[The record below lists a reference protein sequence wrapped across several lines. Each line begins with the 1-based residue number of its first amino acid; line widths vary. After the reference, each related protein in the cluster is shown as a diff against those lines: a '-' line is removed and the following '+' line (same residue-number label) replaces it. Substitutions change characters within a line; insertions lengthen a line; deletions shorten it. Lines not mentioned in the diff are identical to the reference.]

1 MRSGLVLTDS
11 QMKAVMTDRI
21 CNRIRV
27 VLGDDAGT
35 VLIPISVSCDA
46 STAVQWKVK
55 VKTGDSSEGAAAG
68 VPATVQWSC
77 DGSTWLTLM
86 TGHIDSNG
94 AVRSQGYVFDDTLTF
109 TIVDMTSLKGTKR
122 KPASTAYAGYYICN
136 PSNTGRSLVHI
147 LGGMMGVTAYDV
159 GDLSAYTKD
168 IVELGSDTVWQ
179 ELQALAECYDADL
192 AFTSDGK
199 LYFHSPLEAGWT
211 GKSADWTL
219 VATRAQEGKID
230 RSSGVIGSIQR
241 NAPSITCNRAKSTYS
256 TYERGDAGSVI
267 YRDTTNW
274 NESTKTCHI
283 TVPGKTRYPES
294 GYLSLKYKD
303 PDSGEEYPYAIDVQ
317 TPKIGGRGSAI
328 YAVGGKLQLV
338 SFDGSTADTQK
349 ISGESQIVLYNSS
362 SDTCTIESLEIRGTP
377 YRKTAESTVEEAD
390 ATITDEVDYV
400 ETEVDGKYAAGQA
413 QLSAVLSRLVARGK
427 TIHRTVSLET
437 SFLPQVQVGEVMRLV
452 TDDDDD
458 IWEVTGYKHTMKG
471 AQMSTLRTSLE
482 LLEVTDY
489 TPASAPKT
497 VVRHPQASRQT
508 TAQTQIE
515 YAAWPDPDLPPV
527 PDGTYVIDGVV
538 TAVSDSTL
546 TQESSDSYWSNG
558 GTPATQAGDFVWM
571 RTRTGGGTWVYQ
583 MVTPR
588 RVISSI
594 TYTYAVTATQDM
606 PDDATSTTIPA
617 MSEDDKYLWR
627 KQVITYNDGTSDS
640 SISLA
645 AVYGDRGKTGEKG
658 DPGATGATG
667 WSQAT
672 LQLFKRSATAPSAYD
687 GEALTYT
694 FSTATLAGN
703 HGSWSVT
710 IPGGSNPLYVIYA
723 PAFGQGETDVVEVSD
738 WTVPAILSENG
749 TRGENGDTVA
759 TVMLY
764 QRSASTPAKP
774 TGVVTYNFLSGQVSN
789 TGSWSN
795 SVPASDGNP
804 LWVITAVASV
814 TGSSNVHEDTIQPT
828 EWSTPSIMAKDGEQ
842 GKQGIP
848 GEQGP
853 QGEKGDTG
861 ATGNGISKIED
872 KYLATATDST
882 PTAGWADWNTTDK
895 AVESKPYL
903 WNWTR
908 VTYTNG
914 TVHDTKTL
922 IATWVKG
929 ADGTDGASFVAIEE
943 QYCRTTTATAPTTGW
958 ASTITNVD
966 KDHRYLWNRSRTVTK
981 NSAGSTVYG
990 GWSTAY
996 IIAVFGEQG
1005 IQGETG
1011 PQGEKGDTGLTGAT
1025 GNGIKSVTVSY
1036 GVSASPSTQ
1045 PTSWQN
1051 TVPAVSEGQYL
1062 WTRTITDY
1070 TDDSVA
1076 DTVTY
1081 TYAKQGKTGG
1091 TGATGATGNG
1101 IASVAYYYASTTTQ
1115 TAPAESTVTS
1125 SAIPTLSNTNKYLWQ
1140 KEIITFTNG
1149 VKKTSV
1155 VLIGVYGDPG
1165 TPGSAGKGIA
1175 SITEYYLASASSTA
1189 PGASDSGWSTTAQT
1203 PTEAKPYLWNKTVVA
1218 YTTGSPTTTIAMI
1231 GQSIKGNTG
1240 APGGTGATGTSVT
1253 GIIEEYALSTSNT
1266 SVTGSWGTAV
1276 PTLTETNRYL
1286 WNRSKTQFS
1295 NGTTSGY
1302 TTPVVIGVY
1311 GNKGNTGA
1319 SGTSVTVSSIQYQ
1332 AGTSAT
1338 TAPTGTW
1345 SSNPVS
1351 VAQGQFLWT
1360 KTTFSDGKVAYGIAR
1375 QGSDGKAGASGRG
1388 ISSIAYRY
1396 ATTTTQSQ
1404 PAASAVT
1411 SPTIPAMSKSNK
1423 YLWRKT
1429 VITYTDSTQDTS
1441 VELIAVYGDTGDS
1454 ASIKDFDVDISPK
1467 TITVGPRWYT
1477 RSAQTIVAR
1486 CTLIHVSASAVT
1498 ITWSTSST
1506 QAIKSESTDKLTC
1519 TFTIPAHVAA
1529 DPFTI
1534 SCTVTGVGLTKTF
1547 YVDVKAEP
1555 GDANVPVYLG
1565 TNWDTTNA
1573 YTPDNDPIWSGDYYL
1588 DTSTN
1593 TPMIASVS
1601 GSGTITYSA
1610 MQTGNPNT
1618 ALIMGTVLSD
1628 ILAQGSGVQSTCVA
1642 VNAYFGAIAAKTG
1655 FIESLRSQVIQSAN
1669 YSEDSSGNPV
1679 TGYKLDGPNNV
1690 IKAASM
1696 KAVGGMYRGISIEDG
1711 SMEITD
1717 GDTSIF
1723 KTVSGDN
1730 ENVVSISANGLLKYY
1745 NINSYLDTSNV
1756 AENTENSTNCMFK
1769 GKTYQRYCRSTKTH
1783 NVQLLNYTNP
1793 YSPQG
1798 QNVYGQNIPIPD
1810 ITYTV
1815 TIDNHCDSV
1824 SIICE
1829 QFYAYKRLKS
1839 DGSYEQTIRIVKELK
1854 CRIGNTVTVLKSSGD
1869 IYGDNTFS
1877 RTLTDV
1883 PAGAVITC
1891 TYSSQYYKYVVAGS
1905 DNQKYALEM
1914 PQDTFIVT
1922 GMAVHEEGYLYLLNF
1937 DYSVGAKIPLGK
1949 WYLATENQL
1958 VIGSHSS
1965 SATHTLCKDFLEL
1978 LELYRS
1984 ASVDAKYN
1992 SYYNDGTVSLTGLK
2006 TVLISSIDFTVTTTE
2021 GNYGYNAN
2029 EYIKGVPQLEY
2040 HPVYE
2045 LKGITALNLN
2055 ASTGISQIGTD
2066 TKPFA
2071 NTWTKNINNV
2081 PVSDSD
2087 NQVLNAGESIV
2098 GAINQINRD
2107 LAKKAGFTFKHQIIR
2122 KWTGGTGGSEVT
2134 YDCIANDYLPND
2146 TSRQYVVIGEMSG
2159 YDKNGHRAN
2168 IQSDIMRTAT
2178 GIHSNSSSGD
2188 YPNPNGCYSQSGN
2201 DSHRQFGITFIMPV
2215 DRYIYYTSWTTY
2227 LMITLFGYFVF

>member
-1 MRSGLVLTDS
+1 MWTIRIFFDGDAADPAVYPLKSCSIPRCVGAAGTHAQQKATVSISGPTVSLSLKLVGRKEQTKAEIYEGTAIRFTGLIDTDWDFDAKGRLIESVSLTVMDYSGKLKIGVFGKDVAPENARLVRGPQRWQNYAVCDPARQDTSIVHQILKLAAGFLGITIPVKCDATCTTRLDYFQLEQNPDLKTQLEQLLTEFRLDYIFDADNSIRIISTDS
-11 QMKAVMTDRI
+11 NGEPV
-21 CNRIRV
+21 
-27 VLGDDAGT
+27 
-35 VLIPISVSCDA
+35 
-46 STAVQWKVK
+46 
-55 VKTGDSSEGAAAG
+55 
-68 VPATVQWSC
+68 ATVTDFRNSLRGSGSVYKPKSIKATWRKYERRVGEKIGEGYHKSDSVNSRSVEYGQDVTWSLP
-77 DGSTWLTLM
+77 DGANLDGWEIVSIENLNPGSTWTETGVTHPRIDGASAKITSYDLEGCHIVMERHGACAKGYIRARITADIVIRYNKTKELYSNPGTTQESLTLLHHHQLSSSD
-86 TGHIDSNG
+86 GIEG
-94 AVRSQGYVFDDTLTF
+94 ATEYA
-109 TIVDMTSLKGTKR
+109 MYYEAMKR
-122 KPASTAYAGYYICN
+122 KASTTYTFSSLSEYAPGAIVTLSESSVTGISAKVRILEQTLDPLTGIYKYKAEGAGDLDLKEAITKAETSEDHPVYGGDFLELSADLDESTGVVTVVAEGDAIDYYGLTPAWDLN
-136 PSNTGRSLVHI
+136 GTSVTSTGSSVTFPVRDLALSGNVVTCTATLN
-147 LGGMMGVTAYDV
+147 GETVTATYDI
-159 GDLSAYTKD
+159 DQLLSAPTLAIFTGD
-168 IVELGSDTVWQ
+168 GS
-179 ELQALAECYDADL
+179 L
-192 AFTSDGK
+192 F
-199 LYFHSPLEAGWT
+199 P
-211 GKSADWTL
+211 
-219 VATRAQEGKID
+219 
-230 RSSGVIGSIQR
+230 
-241 NAPSITCNRAKSTYS
+241 
-256 TYERGDAGSVI
+256 AGSV
-267 YRDTTNW
+267 N
-274 NESTKTCHI
+274 
-283 TVPGKTRYPES
+283 
-294 GYLSLKYKD
+294 
-303 PDSGEEYPYAIDVQ
+303 
-317 TPKIGGRGSAI
+317 
-328 YAVGGKLQLV
+328 
-338 SFDGSTADTQK
+338 
-349 ISGESQIVLYNSS
+349 
-362 SDTCTIESLEIRGTP
+362 
-377 YRKTAESTVEEAD
+377 
-390 ATITDEVDYV
+390 AT
-400 ETEVDGKYAAGQA
+400 
-413 QLSAVLSRLVARGK
+413 LSAVLMRSGVDVALANESVFRW
-427 TIHRTVSLET
+427 T
-437 SFLPQVQVGEVMRLV
+437 
-452 TDDDDD
+452 
-458 IWEVTGYKHTMKG
+458 
-471 AQMSTLRTSLE
+471 RTS
-482 LLEVTDY
+482 TD
-489 TPASAPKT
+489 TVADATWNASAKAIGKRSVIIT
-497 VVRHPQASRQT
+497 
-508 TAQTQIE
+508 
-515 YAAWPDPDLPPV
+515 DPDLV
-527 PDGTYVIDGVV
+527 DGNAVFSVSCTIGTTTYTSAGFSIVAVADGQ
-538 TAVSDSTL
+538 SG
-546 TQESSDSYWSNG
+546 WSN
-558 GTPATQAGDFVWM
+558 ATC
-571 RTRTGGGTWVYQ
+571 
-583 MVTPR
+583 
-588 RVISSI
+588 
-594 TYTYAVTATQDM
+594 
-606 PDDATSTTIPA
+606 
-617 MSEDDKYLWR
+617 
-627 KQVITYNDGTSDS
+627 
-640 SISLA
+640 
-645 AVYGDRGKTGEKG
+645 
-658 DPGATGATG
+658 
-667 WSQAT
+667 
-672 LQLFKRSATAPSAYD
+672 QLFKRSATAPAKYD
-687 GEALTYT
+687 GSALTYT

-703 HGSWSVT
+703 KGSWSIT
-710 IPGGSNPLYVIYA
+710 IPSGSDPLYVIYA
-723 PAFGQGETDVVEVSD
+723 PAFGQGENDIVEPSD

-764 QRSASTPAKP
+764 QRSASTPSKP

-795 SVPASDGNP
+795 TVPASDGNP

-814 TGSSNVHEDTIQPT
+814 TGSSNVHEDTIQPS

-842 GKQGIP
+842 G
-848 GEQGP
+848 P
-853 QGEKGDTG
+853 Q
-861 ATGNGISKIED
+861 
-872 KYLATATDST
+872 
-882 PTAGWADWNTTDK
+882 
-895 AVESKPYL
+895 
-903 WNWTR
+903 
-908 VTYTNG
+908 
-914 TVHDTKTL
+914 
-922 IATWVKG
+922 
-929 ADGTDGASFVAIEE
+929 
-943 QYCRTTTATAPTTGW
+943 
-958 ASTITNVD
+958 
-966 KDHRYLWNRSRTVTK
+966 
-981 NSAGSTVYG
+981 
-990 GWSTAY
+990 
-996 IIAVFGEQG
+996 GEQG
-1005 IQGETG
+1005 IQGIQGIQGPQGEQGIPGKDGTNGKTSYFHIKYAPVQSPAASQMTETPSDYIGTYVDYTEADSTDPSKYTWARFKGVQGEQGIPGTNGANGETSYLHIAYANSADGSTGFTTNDAESAGKLYIGQYTDFVQADSSSPASYHWTKIKGETGATG
-1011 PQGEKGDTGLTGAT
+1011 PQGEKGEAGAT
-1025 GNGIKSVTVSY
+1025 GTSVTGIVEEY
-1036 GVSASPSTQ
+1036 ALSTSSTSVTGTWGTAV
-1045 PTSWQN
+1045 PTLTPTN
-1051 TVPAVSEGQYL
+1051 RYL
-1062 WTRTITDY
+1062 WNRSKTQYSNGTASGY
-1070 TDDSVA
+1070 TTPVVIGVYGDKGD
-1076 DTVTY
+1076 
-1081 TYAKQGKTGG
+1081 TGG
-1091 TGATGATGNG
+1091 TGATGRG
-1101 IASVAYYYASTTTQ
+1101 IS
-1115 TAPAESTVTS
+1115 
-1125 SAIPTLSNTNKYLWQ
+1125 
-1140 KEIITFTNG
+1140 
-1149 VKKTSV
+1149 
-1155 VLIGVYGDPG
+1155 
-1165 TPGSAGKGIA
+1165 
-1175 SITEYYLASASSTA
+1175 SITEYYLASASPTA
-1189 PGASDSGWSTTAQT
+1189 PSASDTGWSTSAQT
-1203 PTEAKPYLWNKTVVA
+1203 PTEAKPYLWNKTVVT
-1218 YTTGSPTTTIAMI
+1218 YTSGSPTTTIAMI
-1231 GQSIKGNTG
+1231 GQSIKGNPG
-1240 APGGTGATGTSVT
+1240 ATGATGNGIKSVT
-1253 GIIEEYALSTSNT
+1253 VTYGVSSSASTQPTSWSSTIPAVAENQFLWTRTITDYTNDAVADTVTYTYAKQGKS
-1266 SVTGSWGTAV
+1266 GSA
-1276 PTLTETNRYL
+1276 
-1286 WNRSKTQFS
+1286 
-1295 NGTTSGY
+1295 
-1302 TTPVVIGVY
+1302 
-1311 GNKGNTGA
+1311 
-1319 SGTSVTVSSIQYQ
+1319 GTSVTISSIQYQ

-1345 SSNPVS
+1345 SNNPVS

-1404 PAASAVT
+1404 PAASSIT
-1411 SPTIPAMSKSNK
+1411 STTIPAMSKSAK

-1441 VELIAVYGDTGDS
+1441 VELIAIYGDTGDS
-1454 ASIKDFDVDISPK
+1454 ASIKDFDVDLSAKAFSVSPR
-1467 TITVGPRWYT
+1467 GYT
-1477 RSAQTIVAR
+1477 RTAQTIVAT
-1486 CTLIHVSASAVT
+1486 CTLIHVAVSAVA
-1498 ITWSTSST
+1498 ITWSSTSSQVT
-1506 QAIKSESTDKLTC
+1506 LTPSSDKTTC
-1519 TFTIPAHVAA
+1519 TISVAA
-1529 DPFTI
+1529 RVALLPFRI
-1534 SCTVTGVGLTKTF
+1534 SCAVTGIGLTKTF
-1547 YVDVKAEP
+1547 SVDVKAEP

-1593 TPMIASVS
+1593 TPMIASVAS
-1601 GSGTITYSA
+1601 NGTIAYSA

-1628 ILAQGSGVQSTCVA
+1628 ILAQGSGVQSACVA

-2006 TVLISSIDFTVTTTE
+2006 TVLISSIDFTVKTTE

-2071 NTWTKNINNV
+2071 NTWTQNINNV

-2087 NQVLNAGESIV
+2087 NQVLNSGGSIV

-2107 LAKKAGFTFKHQIIR
+2107 LDDIGTIVTNTYGTGIKLRSGLIVNFGYGFYNSQTARVTYPIPFRTYGIPVANTYGVNKSGGWIPKMKSFSVTGFTYYKGFDDEKVV
-2122 KWTGGTGGSEVT
+2122 W
-2134 YDCIANDYLPND
+2134 IA
-2146 TSRQYVVIGEMSG
+2146 IG
-2159 YDKNGHRAN
+2159 Y
-2168 IQSDIMRTAT
+2168 
-2178 GIHSNSSSGD
+2178 
-2188 YPNPNGCYSQSGN
+2188 
-2201 DSHRQFGITFIMPV
+2201 
-2215 DRYIYYTSWTTY
+2215 
-2227 LMITLFGYFVF
+2227 

>member
-1 MRSGLVLTDS
+1 MDKGLTLTDS
-11 QMKAVMTDRI
+11 QAKAVMTDRI

-35 VLIPISVSCDA
+35 VLVPVSVSCDA

-77 DGSTWLTLM
+77 DGTSWLTLM

-136 PSNTGRSLVHI
+136 PSDTSKSLVHI

-230 RSSGVIGSIQR
+230 RASGVIGSIQR

-256 TYERGDAGSVI
+256 TYERGDVGSVI

-274 NESTKTCHI
+274 DESTKTCHI

-349 ISGESQIVLYNSS
+349 VSGESQIVLYNSS

-400 ETEVDGKYAAGQA
+400 ETEVDGKYAAGQT

-497 VVRHPQASRQT
+497 VVRHPQTARQT

-527 PDGTYVIDGVV
+527 PNGTYVIDGVV

-594 TYTYAVTATQDM
+594 TYTYAVTTTQDM
-606 PDDATSTTIPA
+606 PDDATSTAIPA
-617 MSEDDKYLWR
+617 MSEDNKYLWR
-627 KQVITYNDGTSDS
+627 KQVITYNDGTFDS

-645 AVYGDRGKTGEKG
+645 AVYGDKGNPGEKG

-672 LQLFKRSATAPSAYD
+672 LQLFKRSATAPAKYD
-687 GEALTYT
+687 GSALTYT

-703 HGSWSVT
+703 KGSWSIT
-710 IPGGSNPLYVIYA
+710 IPSGADPLYVIYA
-723 PAFGQGETDVVEVSD
+723 PAFGQGETDIVEVSD

-795 SVPASDGNP
+795 TVPASDGNP

-814 TGSSNVHEDTIQPT
+814 TGSSNVHEDTIQPS

-842 GKQGIP
+842 GPQGEQGIP
-848 GEQGP
+848 GKDG
-853 QGEKGDTG
+853 
-861 ATGNGISKIED
+861 
-872 KYLATATDST
+872 
-882 PTAGWADWNTTDK
+882 
-895 AVESKPYL
+895 
-903 WNWTR
+903 
-908 VTYTNG
+908 TNG
-914 TVHDTKTL
+914 KTSYFH
-922 IATWVKG
+922 IKYAPVQSPAASQMTETPSDYIGTYVDYTEADSADPAKYTWARFKG
-929 ADGTDGASFVAIEE
+929 V
-943 QYCRTTTATAPTTGW
+943 Q
-958 ASTITNVD
+958 
-966 KDHRYLWNRSRTVTK
+966 
-981 NSAGSTVYG
+981 
-990 GWSTAY
+990 
-996 IIAVFGEQG
+996 GEQG
-1005 IQGETG
+1005 SQGIPGTNGANGKTSYLHIAYANSADGSTGFTTNDAESAGKLYIGQYTDFVQADSSSPASYHWTKIKGETGATG
-1011 PQGEKGDTGLTGAT
+1011 PQGEKGEA
-1025 GNGIKSVTVSY
+1025 
-1036 GVSASPSTQ
+1036 
-1045 PTSWQN
+1045 
-1051 TVPAVSEGQYL
+1051 
-1062 WTRTITDY
+1062 
-1070 TDDSVA
+1070 
-1076 DTVTY
+1076 
-1081 TYAKQGKTGG
+1081 
-1091 TGATGATGNG
+1091 GATGATGNG
-1101 IASVAYYYASTTTQ
+1101 IQGIVYTYATSSTQ
-1115 TAPAESTVTS
+1115 TAPTTFPHST
-1125 SAIPTLSNTNKYLWQ
+1125 IPTLDESNKYLWQ
-1140 KEIITFTNG
+1140 HEIITYTNG
-1149 VKKTSV
+1149 TKQETTA
-1155 VLIGVYGDPG
+1155 LIGVYGD
-1165 TPGSAGKGIA
+1165 KG
-1175 SITEYYLASASSTA
+1175 
-1189 PGASDSGWSTTAQT
+1189 D
-1203 PTEAKPYLWNKTVVA
+1203 
-1218 YTTGSPTTTIAMI
+1218 
-1231 GQSIKGNTG
+1231 
-1240 APGGTGATGTSVT
+1240 TGATGATGKPGAAGTSVT
-1253 GIIEEYALSTSNT
+1253 GIVEEYALSTSST
-1266 SVTGSWGTAV
+1266 SVTGTWGTAV
-1276 PTLTETNRYL
+1276 PTLTPTNRYL
-1286 WNRSKTQFS
+1286 WNRSKTQYS
-1295 NGTTSGY
+1295 NGTASGY

-1311 GNKGNTGA
+1311 GDKGDTGGTGATGKGIKSITEYYAVSSDNATAPTSWSQTVPAMTESNRYLWNYEVVTYTDDTSSQTAKRVIGAFGAKGNSG
-1319 SGTSVTVSSIQYQ
+1319 SPGTSVTVSSIQYQ
-1332 AGTSAT
+1332 SGTSAT

-1404 PAASAVT
+1404 PAASSIT
-1411 SPTIPAMSKSNK
+1411 STTIPAMSKSAK

-1441 VELIAVYGDTGDS
+1441 VELIAIYGDTGDS
-1454 ASIKDFDVDISPK
+1454 ASIKDFDVDLSAKAFSVSPR
-1467 TITVGPRWYT
+1467 GYT
-1477 RSAQTIVAR
+1477 RTAQTIVAT
-1486 CTLIHVSASAVT
+1486 CTLIHVAVSEVA
-1498 ITWSTSST
+1498 ITWSSTSSQVT
-1506 QAIKSESTDKLTC
+1506 LTPSSDKTTC
-1519 TFTIPAHVAA
+1519 TISVAA
-1529 DPFTI
+1529 RVALLPFRI
-1534 SCTVTGVGLTKTF
+1534 SCAVTGIGLTKTF
-1547 YVDVKAEP
+1547 SVDVKAEP

-1593 TPMIASVS
+1593 TPMIASVAS
-1601 GSGTITYSA
+1601 NGTIAYSA

-1628 ILAQGSGVQSTCVA
+1628 ILAQGSGVQSACVA

-1690 IKAASM
+1690 IKAANM

-2006 TVLISSIDFTVTTTE
+2006 TVLISSIDFTVKTTE

-2071 NTWTKNINNV
+2071 NTWTQNINNV

-2087 NQVLNAGESIV
+2087 NQVLNSGSSIV
-2098 GAINQINRD
+2098 GALNQINRD
-2107 LAKKAGFTFKHQIIR
+2107 FSVFFVDGLLAENDGNTIHAYGRATVFLVHGLALVSFAINVQDVSSSSTTDFSFGIR
-2122 KWTGGTGGSEVT
+2122 PAKLSGLNSAIPVITPIAGGTCIYSYKGSGKTNLAGELNGNGGTMLTLNGNWQFARVYQNYPSTLVGGW
-2134 YDCIANDYLPND
+2134 P
-2146 TSRQYVVIGEMSG
+2146 TSIFSTSINMSG
-2159 YDKNGHRAN
+2159 
-2168 IQSDIMRTAT
+2168 I
-2178 GIHSNSSSGD
+2178 
-2188 YPNPNGCYSQSGN
+2188 C
-2201 DSHRQFGITFIMPV
+2201 FG
-2215 DRYIYYTSWTTY
+2215 RY
-2227 LMITLFGYFVF
+2227 